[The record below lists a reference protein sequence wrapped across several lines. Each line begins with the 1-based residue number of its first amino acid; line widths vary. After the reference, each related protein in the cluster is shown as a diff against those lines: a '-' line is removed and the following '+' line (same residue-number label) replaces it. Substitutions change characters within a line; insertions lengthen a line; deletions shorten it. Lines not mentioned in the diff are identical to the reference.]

1 MHTCRAES
9 ALDGHSGFAHA
20 VMMSVQT
27 QCCGQCGIHAPLHGC
42 TALPPGSVHAAKGKI
57 CLSVKISRREN
68 ISFLPDPF
76 YGCEVC
82 SSSRPT
88 VHRRLPGHTAPRALP
103 ISVYVI
109 TARWPP
115 RDGSLI
121 CYCSHFSAVVVSSA
135 QGAST
140 CNPAAVLITCRMRA
154 HRNLNSINT
163 VAAAWS
169 QSPRL
174 GTVQAMQTS
183 LSPGIVAVTSATCLV
198 SAVIRLCGAR
208 ARALLSI
215 G

>member
-1 MHTCRAES
+1 MGPCAIAAGDFD
-9 ALDGHSGFAHA
+9 ALS
-20 VMMSVQT
+20 
-27 QCCGQCGIHAPLHGC
+27 
-42 TALPPGSVHAAKGKI
+42 
-57 CLSVKISRREN
+57 
-68 ISFLPDPF
+68 
-76 YGCEVC
+76 GCEKFV
-82 SSSRPT
+82 PT
-88 VHRRLPGHTAPRALP
+88 VHQGGSPDTTAPRALP
-103 ISVYVI
+103 ISVHVL

-115 RDGSLI
+115 RGGSLI

-198 SAVIRLCGAR
+198 SAVRGPGSGFAEHWLIIDLN
-208 ARALLSI
+208 
-215 G
+215 